1 MRTEINTI
9 KIYSYDELN
18 EDAKLNVV
26 NWLDSSPL
34 EYKHWDDKLEYVYF
48 IDMEETEIQEHC
60 NMNGYEFLEDGT
72 IY

>member
-1 MRTEINTI
+1 MRTETNTI

-18 EDAKLNVV
+18 DDAKLNVV
-26 NWLDSSPL
+26 NWLDSNPL
-34 EYKHWDDKLEYVYF
+34 EYKPWNDKLEYIYF
-48 IDMEETEIQEHC
+48 IDMEEIEIQEHC